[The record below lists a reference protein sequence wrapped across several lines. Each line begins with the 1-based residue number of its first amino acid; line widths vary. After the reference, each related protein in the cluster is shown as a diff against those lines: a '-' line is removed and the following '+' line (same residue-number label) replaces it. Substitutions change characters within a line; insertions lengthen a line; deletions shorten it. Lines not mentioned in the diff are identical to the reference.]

1 MVIEPQ
7 FFIPG
12 DAKAEASEP
21 LSTPINNDPRRMAGI
36 DETDRASPYNPL
48 RITIHNHLAGPRR
61 LGKLK
66 DGSWLLKAHNARA
79 DAAQQS
85 PKDYGKYRQ
94 PPFDGTFGNQEM

>member
-36 DETDRASPYNPL
+36 DETDKASPYNPL
-48 RITIHNHLAGPRR
+48 RSRAT
-61 LGKLK
+61 GKLPPTAK
-66 DGSWLLKAHNARA
+66 GRRVARMLQELQA
-79 DAAQQS
+79 LHAARDAS

-94 PPFDGTFGNQEM
+94 PPFDGTFGNQELVK